1 MPVERKQRDVI
12 ERFLLS
18 VTAYALCVAI
28 AWIAKFSGL
37 TRLSY
42 EALTAGSLVILA
54 YVIGVYLVYRTGL
67 NRSIED
73 SLFTRLQ
80 MLVAIGWI
88 SLFVWSAEE
97 LRGAMLMIYLFV
109 AMFSF
114 FTLSPRQTAGIG
126 LLISTI
132 YGALIGLDWWR
143 ERPDFNLI
151 VNVVQWCILSAA
163 LLWSSSI
170 SAYLSGVRQKMRSS
184 TQLVRSQSAEL
195 SRTNRELETALAR
208 LGHLAV
214 TDELTGLSN
223 RRHFLSTVN
232 AHMERSRNEQFGF
245 GVCLLDLDHFKRV
258 NDTYGHLAGSQVLR
272 EVGQLLDGISQKR
285 EAIAARYGG
294 DEFVIAA
301 SGIHL
306 EEAIELAEEVREA
319 IVTSTFCAQPGEVQP
334 DVLNLT
340 GITCSIGVASL
351 QRHVSTESTTEQRKS
366 TLLRLSDA
374 AMYVAKETGRNRTVV
389 AGQPVQPRVSQLHRF
404 D

>member
-258 NDTYGHLAGSQVLR
+258 NDTYGHLTGDRVLKAFSDVMRANMREYDFLARFGGEEFTLIVTRGDKTVTLRCAERLRKAVANADFSGLIEDLELTVSIGATVYQRGETLETVLARADAAIYEAKRAGRNVCVLKSADA
-272 EVGQLLDGISQKR
+272 EGIS
-285 EAIAARYGG
+285 
-294 DEFVIAA
+294 
-301 SGIHL
+301 L
-306 EEAIELAEEVREA
+306 
-319 IVTSTFCAQPGEVQP
+319 
-334 DVLNLT
+334 
-340 GITCSIGVASL
+340 
-351 QRHVSTESTTEQRKS
+351 
-366 TLLRLSDA
+366 
-374 AMYVAKETGRNRTVV
+374 
-389 AGQPVQPRVSQLHRF
+389 
-404 D
+404 

>member
-1 MPVERKQRDVI
+1 MPAERKQRDVI

-42 EALTAGSLVILA
+42 EALTAGSLVIVA

-73 SLFTRLQ
+73 SVFTRLQ
-80 MLVAIGWI
+80 MLVAIAWI
-88 SLFVWSAEE
+88 SLFVWSTEE

-143 ERPDFNLI
+143 GRPDFNLI

-170 SAYLSGVRQKMRSS
+170 SAYLSSVRQKMRSS
-184 TQLVRSQSAEL
+184 TQLVRTQSAEL

-223 RRHFLSTVN
+223 RRHFLSTVK

-258 NDTYGHLAGSQVLR
+258 NDTYGHLTGDRVLKAFSDVMRANMR
-272 EVGQLLDGISQKR
+272 EYDFL
-285 EAIAARYGG
+285 ARFGGEEFTLIVTRG
-294 DEFVIAA
+294 DETVTRRCAERLRKAVAKADFSDLIED
-301 SGIHL
+301 L
-306 EEAIELAEEVREA
+306 E
-319 IVTSTFCAQPGEVQP
+319 
-334 DVLNLT
+334 LT
-340 GITCSIGVASL
+340 VSIGATVY
-351 QRHVSTESTTEQRKS
+351 QRGE
-366 TLLRLSDA
+366 TLETVLARADA
-374 AMYVAKETGRNRTVV
+374 AIYEAKRAGRNVCV
-389 AGQPVQPRVSQLHRF
+389 MKSADAGGL
-404 D
+404 